1 MKTKKTIAYLNELKN
16 DLKNLSDKHRQ
27 ILGRLEAMKYEK
39 ERFHKK
45 EQELGA
51 KYGAFQIACPDIFLE
66 GKINEK
72 NSQDKALENLNSE
85 CKKLEKEISKLE
97 KDENKLTLELEQK
110 KKDQSSMQDEYSSK
124 KQEEETLRLKAAEI
138 CRLDFDDKT
147 YSEEWLQNRSFEIAE
162 LKEEKMVNLN
172 ELNKELWE
180 NNIDLTLN
188 NNDYWI
194 ANNDIDTIKL
204 RIEDAGV
211 RVSYGT
217 QFLSILSQDDRKKYL
232 KDYPMLPFSL
242 VIADEED
249 WKITKNN
256 MPKDILLRNMV
267 SIFIRTEMNGVL
279 PAGYRFIDHKGAEFT
294 ENAAVFRQ
302 WKESLSKKSIQTSEA
317 IKVLILSIEKM
328 DNVINEINII
338 LRGENSLNFE
348 QKIKEIDDDIKKYD
362 GELSLVKVK
371 INNANDN
378 LNAYEKKA
386 ESISKMAAKLDY
398 EIKELQD
405 FIEFKNEIH

>member
-1 MKTKKTIAYLNELKN
+1 
-16 DLKNLSDKHRQ
+16 
-27 ILGRLEAMKYEK
+27 
-39 ERFHKK
+39 
-45 EQELGA
+45 
-51 KYGAFQIACPDIFLE
+51 
-66 GKINEK
+66 
-72 NSQDKALENLNSE
+72 
-85 CKKLEKEISKLE
+85 
-97 KDENKLTLELEQK
+97 
-110 KKDQSSMQDEYSSK
+110 MQDEYSSK

-302 WKESLSKKSIQTSEA
+302 WKEMAEQLEQLINKNLDELKKISSKWQNYKIDNISTDTADMEIDNADKKLKEKEMETQDVMKNIGETAGILKIAVQRIEEESKKILDEHHKTPEKWEDINLDEKTFRIKNDIADNDKYIDQADKILYELSKR
-317 IKVLILSIEKM
+317 
-328 DNVINEINII
+328 NE
-338 LRGENSLNFE
+338 LA
-348 QKIKEIDDDIKKYD
+348 D
-362 GELSLVKVK
+362 
-371 INNANDN
+371 
-378 LNAYEKKA
+378 
-386 ESISKMAAKLDY
+386 ESISPLKY
-398 EIKELQD
+398 NKELD
-405 FIEFKNEIH
+405 VSKGKTSEDIMNKVNGNEKNEVEAWQKNYNSAEENIRR